1 VPQKL
6 THLLHL
12 SEGEMASTPND
23 DCVLMAA
30 RTIAKIATSQ
40 LCQPVESI
48 GDVLMELF
56 KLTQIVNFKFELAAH
71 LLDICNS
78 KPALQTSG
86 TTINRNTH
94 KVV

>member
-1 VPQKL
+1 
-6 THLLHL
+6 
-12 SEGEMASTPND
+12 MASTPND

-40 LCQPVESI
+40 LCQSVESI

-78 KPALQTSG
+78 KSALQTSG
-86 TTINRNTH
+86 TIITATP
-94 KVV
+94 

>member
-1 VPQKL
+1 
-6 THLLHL
+6 
-12 SEGEMASTPND
+12 MASTPND

-40 LCQPVESI
+40 LCQSVESI

-78 KPALQTSG
+78 KSALQTSG
-86 TTINRNTH
+86 TIINRNTIRWFDIATLAH
-94 KVV
+94 F